1 MDRVVKPRRW
11 TPARVISLLLLIAA
25 LACLA
30 YYYPS
35 LSRWASADQSV
46 DLARLRLGTVSR
58 GDLLRDVSVQGRII
72 AADHPTLVSPV
83 EGIVSLLVRAG
94 DVVRQGDIL
103 ARIDSPELHNRLEQ
117 ERSTLQ
123 SVQSELERLRIS
135 SQQDQLRRNQE
146 IALLELR
153 LKAGEK
159 ARDRAKQLRE
169 EGLGSA
175 LDFEKAQQEL
185 EIVQLELVHA
195 RQNIGLA
202 ADNTRFEIR
211 TREMQLERQQLVLSD
226 LERRIQQLAVL
237 SPVSGLVSRVAVKDK
252 DTVQAAQVLLSVVN
266 LSRFEVE
273 VLIPENYASE
283 IAMGT
288 EAAILYEGKEFP
300 GRIKSLSPE
309 VQASQFKGIVEFGP
323 GVPAG
328 LKENQRVD
336 TRLLLDSRRN
346 VLKVPR
352 GPFLETLGGRQAY
365 VVNESMALL
374 RPIQTGAVSVTE
386 VEVTSGLEVGER
398 IILSDMTPYEGA
410 KTILLRR

>member
-1 MDRVVKPRRW
+1 
-11 TPARVISLLLLIAA
+11 
-25 LACLA
+25 
-30 YYYPS
+30 
-35 LSRWASADQSV
+35 
-46 DLARLRLGTVSR
+46 LGTVSR

-94 DVVRQGDIL
+94 DVVRQGDTL

-146 IALLELR
+146 ISLLELR

-169 EGLGSA
+169 EGLGST

-202 ADNTRFEIR
+202 ADNARFEIR
-211 TREMQLERQQLVLSD
+211 TREMQLERQQLVLND

-266 LSRFEVE
+266 LSKFEVE

-288 EAAILYEGKEFP
+288 EAAILCEGKEFP

-309 VQASQFKGIVEFGP
+309 VQASQFKGIVEFGQ
-323 GVPAG
+323 GVPSD